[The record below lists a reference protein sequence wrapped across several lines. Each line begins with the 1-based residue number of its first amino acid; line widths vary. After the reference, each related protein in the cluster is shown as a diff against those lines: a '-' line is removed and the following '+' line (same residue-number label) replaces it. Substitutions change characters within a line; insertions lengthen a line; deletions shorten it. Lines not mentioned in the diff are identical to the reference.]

1 MITYYFSTLGS
12 LFHWG
17 IPPVNYGPEG
27 DELRKQVALGHY
39 TLPWL
44 PHPQEELQTKI
55 SSWHKPTHTHIYI
68 YTVYIYICI
77 YIHRFAVSFAR
88 DIRVDYWLLKPC
100 IFKPTC
106 IVNPDLNI
114 PISLHT
120 CNFCYTKNP
129 KLSVG
134 RLVSP
139 ENSSRYCSW

>member
-17 IPPVNYGPEG
+17 IPPVNYRPWRWWAEKTGCFGPLHSTLAPTSARRTSNKKS
-27 DELRKQVALGHY
+27 LRGIN
-39 TLPWL
+39 P
-44 PHPQEELQTKI
+44 
-55 SSWHKPTHTHIYI
+55 HTHIYI

-134 RLVSP
+134 WLVSP